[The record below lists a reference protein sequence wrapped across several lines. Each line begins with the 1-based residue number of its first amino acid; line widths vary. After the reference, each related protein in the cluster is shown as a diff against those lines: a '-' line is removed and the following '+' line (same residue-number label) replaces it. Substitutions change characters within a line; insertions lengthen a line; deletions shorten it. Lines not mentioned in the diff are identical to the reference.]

1 MTDVLSRIVERKR
14 GEVSSRL
21 SSPVPAEPTRRSLRA
36 ALARP
41 GARFIMEVKRRSP
54 SGHVARHS
62 VADSVRA
69 YAKVADAISV
79 LTDGEDFG
87 GSLDD
92 LRTARRSFDGPI
104 LAKDF
109 IVDWV
114 QVGEARS
121 AGADAILVMMSV
133 LDDQSAASI
142 LAGARSLSMDAIVE
156 VHDEDELGR
165 ALALGAE
172 IVGINNRD
180 LKTLRTDLAVTE
192 RLASKVPGDVLVISE
207 SGIRSRDDVFR
218 LARQAD
224 AFLVGSSLMAAPDIH
239 QAARALV
246 FGRVKICGLTRIKDV
261 ALAAEAGATHA
272 GFIFHPASKRR
283 IGIDQAR
290 LLVGA
295 ARNCGLASVGV
306 FDGADAAIADT
317 CRSLGL
323 DAAQV
328 HGPVEPRLRERLEG
342 RTLIKAHPVS
352 EGALG
357 TLPVD
362 ADHLLFDSGEGG
374 TGETFDWRAVAGHPA
389 LPAAFVA
396 GGIGPHN
403 AMEASR
409 LGAHAIDLSSGIE
422 SAPRIKDRDKMTAL
436 FDQLRP
442 RSRGEFMR
450 QSGRFGRFGGA
461 YVPEILVPAIEQ
473 LEAAF
478 LDAQDDADFQAEL
491 AHLLATYAGRPT
503 PLTLCRNLSNG
514 GTRIYLKRE
523 DLLHGGA
530 HKTNQVLGQ
539 ALLAK
544 RMGKTRLIAETGAG
558 QHGVAT
564 ALAGA
569 LFGFETRIYMGAD
582 DVERQQLN
590 VFRMEL
596 MGAEVV
602 PVTSGGRTLKD
613 AVNEALRDWTASFAD
628 THYLLGTVAGPHPFP
643 LMVREYQRVIGREAR
658 EQIIAIEG
666 RLPDSV
672 IACVGGGSNAIG
684 IFTEFIDDAS
694 VELIGVEAA
703 GKGLNGREHGATL
716 LKGRPGILHG
726 AETLVLMDDDGQI
739 DDTWSVSAGLDY
751 PAVGPE
757 HAHLRETGRATY
769 VGATDAEAIDAFVAL
784 ARGEG
789 IIGAFESCHALAHAL
804 KLAAA
809 GEDRILLVN
818 LSGRGDKDMA
828 QAQRLLAEQSR

>member
-69 YAKVADAISV
+69 YAGVADAISV

-92 LRTARRSFDGPI
+92 LRTARRGFDGPI

-172 IVGINNRD
+172 IVGINNRN

-192 RLASKVPGDVLVISE
+192 RLASKVPRDVLVISE

-246 FGRVKICGLTRIKDV
+246 FGRVKICGLTRIEDV

-283 IGIDQAR
+283 ISIDQAR

-374 TGETFDWRAVAGHPA
+374 TGETFDWRAVADHPA

-422 SAPRIKDRDKMTAL
+422 SAPGIKDRDKMTAL

-442 RSRGEFMR
+442 RSRGE
-450 QSGRFGRFGGA
+450 S
-461 YVPEILVPAIEQ
+461 
-473 LEAAF
+473 
-478 LDAQDDADFQAEL
+478 
-491 AHLLATYAGRPT
+491 
-503 PLTLCRNLSNG
+503 
-514 GTRIYLKRE
+514 
-523 DLLHGGA
+523 
-530 HKTNQVLGQ
+530 
-539 ALLAK
+539 
-544 RMGKTRLIAETGAG
+544 
-558 QHGVAT
+558 
-564 ALAGA
+564 
-569 LFGFETRIYMGAD
+569 
-582 DVERQQLN
+582 
-590 VFRMEL
+590 
-596 MGAEVV
+596 
-602 PVTSGGRTLKD
+602 
-613 AVNEALRDWTASFAD
+613 
-628 THYLLGTVAGPHPFP
+628 
-643 LMVREYQRVIGREAR
+643 
-658 EQIIAIEG
+658 
-666 RLPDSV
+666 
-672 IACVGGGSNAIG
+672 
-684 IFTEFIDDAS
+684 
-694 VELIGVEAA
+694 
-703 GKGLNGREHGATL
+703 
-716 LKGRPGILHG
+716 
-726 AETLVLMDDDGQI
+726 
-739 DDTWSVSAGLDY
+739 
-751 PAVGPE
+751 
-757 HAHLRETGRATY
+757 
-769 VGATDAEAIDAFVAL
+769 
-784 ARGEG
+784 
-789 IIGAFESCHALAHAL
+789 
-804 KLAAA
+804 
-809 GEDRILLVN
+809 
-818 LSGRGDKDMA
+818 
-828 QAQRLLAEQSR
+828 